1 VSATAIRITLRRHGL
16 DPTPRPTA
24 TTWRAFLHRQAAGI
38 LACDFFTVDTVW
50 VRRLYVLFFI
60 ELGTRR
66 VHLAGVTANPN
77 AAWVTQQ
84 ARNLLLRLEDQERRV
99 RFLIRD
105 RDTKFC
111 RGFDDVFRSEGAN
124 VLVTPVQAP
133 NANAYAERWV
143 RTVRTECLDWLLIV
157 SRGHLEQVLRIYV
170 RHYNQHRPHRA
181 LGLKPPSPCA
191 RPTLISEARRTPVR
205 RRDLLGGTLHEYHQA
220 A

>member
-1 VSATAIRITLRRHGL
+1 MLRRHGL
-16 DPTPRPTA
+16 DPMPRPTA
-24 TTWRAFLHRQAAGI
+24 TTWRAFLRRQTAGI

-50 VRRLYVLFFI
+50 LRRLYVLFFI

-84 ARNLLLRLEDQERRV
+84 ARNLLLRLEDQGRRV

-105 RDTKFC
+105 RDAKFC

-157 SRGHLEQVLRIYV
+157 RRGHLEQVLRIYV
-170 RHYNQHRPHRA
+170 RHYNEHRPHRA
-181 LGLKPPSPCA
+181 LGLEPPDPSA
-191 RPTLISEARRTPVR
+191 RPTLVGEARRTPVR